1 MCANRS
7 KSTGKWGL
15 CYLAAVFCCD
25 LFFAF
30 YFRRQPGEAE
40 LVLMPQCTDPQ
51 EEGKCV
57 CGGGSY
63 MLVSSVTLCLCVRG
77 KREGKREA
85 VLAMLPSFL
94 ITSVSWCCPFL
105 LPFHPLVLSLVVV
118 APLLFSPSWS
128 LLSTPLLS
136 LSLHHHFLFL
146 SKTAHLLLYAS
157 HISSHLHATFSPPHS
172 PFPLSLRLSCLITT
186 SPPSP

>member
-40 LVLMPQCTDPQ
+40 LVLMPQCSDPQ

-77 KREGKREA
+77 KSKGKREA

-118 APLLFSPSWS
+118 APLLFSS
-128 LLSTPLLS
+128 LQVSAQHAPPLSVSASQFFFS
-136 LSLHHHFLFL
+136 LV
-146 SKTAHLLLYAS
+146 KQ
-157 HISSHLHATFSPPHS
+157 HISSSTLLPSLLTSMLPSLFLIHPFLSP
-172 PFPLSLRLSCLITT
+172 
-186 SPPSP
+186 